1 MCRFINIE
9 LKSDSESDLGS
20 DLEKMEAKNYSELE
34 ADSENDW
41 ILLFIYWCL
50 FVIILLWYV
59 SVVCIDGASRSLFH
73 KIFRKSMLLLQKLW
87 ISSINSVRNLQI
99 LNFSKKNKK
108 K

>member
-50 FVIILLWYV
+50 LW
-59 SVVCIDGASRSLFH
+59 
-73 KIFRKSMLLLQKLW
+73 LLLVIYDNLLMIDDYLW
-87 ISSINSVRNLQI
+87 LFYYDMLV
-99 LNFSKKNKK
+99 
-108 K
+108 

>member
-1 MCRFINIE
+1 MCRFITIE

-50 FVIILLWYV
+50 LW
-59 SVVCIDGASRSLFH
+59 
-73 KIFRKSMLLLQKLW
+73 LLLVIYDNLLMIDDYLW
-87 ISSINSVRNLQI
+87 LFYYDMLV
-99 LNFSKKNKK
+99 
-108 K
+108 

>member
-41 ILLFIYWCL
+41 IFLFIYWCL
-50 FVIILLWYV
+50 LMIIVIIVGYLW
-59 SVVCIDGASRSLFH
+59 
-73 KIFRKSMLLLQKLW
+73 
-87 ISSINSVRNLQI
+87 
-99 LNFSKKNKK
+99 
-108 K
+108 